1 MKSIFTAGE
10 LARVGWNDHWAEWW
24 EGQNRAT
31 DAVPA
36 RIRRVD
42 RGEVEIV
49 EPDGDS
55 RARTSPADPERP
67 RPDQAPITGD
77 WAVVEPDVMSSPPSA
92 DPQTGARSSP
102 PSGDPQTGARS
113 SGLDAALTSIAP
125 RRTELRRR
133 DPSVALG
140 AQVLAANI
148 DIVFVVEP
156 LDRPINQRRIE
167 RALVLAHDSRADP
180 VVVLT
185 KADAAIDD
193 DPLPLVQAVAGGV
206 SVFIT
211 SAESGAGLDELDRF
225 LDPGSTVTLFGQS
238 GVGKSTLVNH
248 LAGGDLQEIGDVR
261 ARDRRG
267 RHTTVTRDLI
277 VLPTGAILV
286 DTPGVREL
294 GLWEAEDGLDRA
306 FPEITELTTQCRFA
320 NCGHRDEP
328 ACAVRAGVEDG
339 TVPERRLASWLD
351 LAAELDA
358 LTDQQEQHA
367 RTLERRE
374 NYHSRRKARR
384 R

>member
-1 MKSIFTAGE
+1 MSRTQGPPE
-10 LARVGWNDHWAEWW
+10 LARVGWDDHWAGWW
-24 EGQNRAT
+24 DEVPRT
-31 DAVPA
+31 DDALPA

-49 EPDGDS
+49 GPDGDS
-55 RARTSPADPERP
+55 RARTSPANPERP
-67 RPDQAPITGD
+67 GPDRPPITGD
-77 WAVVEPDVMSSPPSA
+77 WAVVEPDAMSSPSA
-92 DPQTGARSSP
+92 DRRSVGADSSEL
-102 PSGDPQTGARS
+102 ST
-113 SGLDAALTSIAP
+113 ALTSIAP

-156 LDRPINQRRIE
+156 LDREINQRRIE

-185 KADAAIDD
+185 KADAKVDD
-193 DPLPLVQAVAGGV
+193 DPLPLAVAASGGV
-206 SVFIT
+206 PVLIT
-211 SAESGAGLDELDRF
+211 SAESGAGIDELDQF
-225 LDPGSTVTLFGQS
+225 LEPGRTITLFGQS

-248 LAGGDLQEIGDVR
+248 LAGGDLQAIGDVR

-306 FPEITELTTQCRFA
+306 FPEITERTTECRFA
-320 NCGHRDEP
+320 NCEHRDEP
-328 ACAVRAGVEDG
+328 ACAVRAGVESG
-339 TVPERRLASWLD
+339 AIPERRLASWLD
-351 LAAELDA
+351 LGAELDA
-358 LTDQQEQHA
+358 LREQQEQHA
-367 RTLERRE
+367 RTQERRD
-374 NYHSRRKARR
+374 NYHSKRRARR
-384 R
+384 GR

>member
-49 EPDGDS
+49 EPNGDS

-92 DPQTGARSSP
+92 DPQTGA
-102 PSGDPQTGARS
+102 TS

-328 ACAVRAGVEDG
+328 GCAVRAGVEDG